1 MSGHRL
7 YIPAHILVE
16 TGQSDTPEIT
26 RRSTGGWATEI
37 ARVEANLARAGTTV
51 HVLPPL
57 DQTTVHRSQPHLAT
71 IRREDTDIVVTTVN
85 AFKARAMTTDDPGSV
100 GEALA
105 FARQWLQ
112 AEPMTLTRVGTDQGA
127 P

>member
-1 MSGHRL
+1 M
-7 YIPAHILVE
+7 PAHILVE
-16 TGQSDTPEIT
+16 TGPPDNPEIT
-26 RRSTGGWATEI
+26 LRSIGGWAAET
-37 ARVEANLARAGTTV
+37 ARVEADLARAGATV

-71 IRREDTDIVVTTVN
+71 IRREDTDIVVTAVN
-85 AFKARAMTTDDPGSV
+85 AFQARAMTTDDPGSV

-112 AEPMTLTRVGTDQGA
+112 ADPVTGTLR
-127 P
+127 